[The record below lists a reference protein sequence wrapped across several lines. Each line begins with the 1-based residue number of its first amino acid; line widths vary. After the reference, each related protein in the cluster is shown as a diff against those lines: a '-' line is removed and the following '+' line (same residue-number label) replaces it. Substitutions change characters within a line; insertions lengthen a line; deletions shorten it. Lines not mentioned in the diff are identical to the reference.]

1 MAFLI
6 GCPNCGERSAS
17 EFRFGGELTA
27 RPEPDATSEQWR
39 DFYYLRRNVAGV
51 QQEWCYHAFG
61 CRRWFIAH
69 RDTVSNVVLETHWP
83 PLA

>member
-6 GCPNCGERSAS
+6 GCPNCGERGAS
-17 EFRFGGELTA
+17 EFRFGGESTA
-27 RPEPDATSEQWR
+27 RPEPDVANEQWA

-61 CRRWFIAH
+61 CRRWFIAQ
-69 RDTVSNVVLETHWP
+69 RDTVSNEVGETRWP
-83 PLA
+83 TSA